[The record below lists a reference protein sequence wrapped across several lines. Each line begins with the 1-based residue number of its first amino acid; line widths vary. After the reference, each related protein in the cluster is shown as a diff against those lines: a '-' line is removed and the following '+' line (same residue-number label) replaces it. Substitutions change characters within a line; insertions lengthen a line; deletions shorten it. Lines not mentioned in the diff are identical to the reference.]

1 MQPSW
6 FIAPHGVVQCGYAM
20 EDILWYKSDRAAQYI
35 STFSLPFD
43 LINGIYAN
51 GRNLFI
57 RLNSSSLFDHCL
69 CNGGSVDF
77 DVTEGERANALFHHI
92 VLRKPAASFCAALSH
107 LNEMYFSKVFQSFV
121 DFSQD
126 LNGVTTPKNLCCQ
139 AKLIVSQNS
148 RFSAKLGRIREPYV
162 KIRKKYTHS
171 NEEVNPQNSQEPT
184 VSAEIPDV
192 ATDSETPVLK
202 LVSYRNCDF
211 VEGFPG
217 VLCRMSAAS
226 TSPPYG
232 ISSVEESQP
241 FPNLYD
247 IPLSDQESNCSSL
260 AIKSLYEKPDE
271 GGVPSLYA
279 QPEYRSSKQELHCS
293 FPVCTDQMDIAQ
305 LFSSYPNDDIS
316 AYLSSSED
324 TPLTGSADLARLGY
338 FDS

>member
-1 MQPSW
+1 M
-6 FIAPHGVVQCGYAM
+6 IMMNY
-20 EDILWYKSDRAAQYI
+20 
-35 STFSLPFD
+35 D
-43 LINGIYAN
+43 LLSMIWVK
-51 GRNLFI
+51 
-57 RLNSSSLFDHCL
+57 LNSSSLFDHCV
-69 CNGGSVDF
+69 CNGESVDF

-92 VLRKPAASFCAALSH
+92 VLRKPAASFCAALSN

-139 AKLIVSQNS
+139 AKLIVTQNS
-148 RFSAKLGRIREPYV
+148 RLSPKLGGVREPYV
-162 KIRKKYTHS
+162 KIRKKYTYS
-171 NEEVNPQNSQEPT
+171 SEGVNPQNSQEAKILGLGKGLPQAT
-184 VSAEIPDV
+184 KSASATEAVAEERILSSGYSLAEIPDV
-192 ATDSETPVLK
+192 ATDSETPASK
-202 LVSYRNCDF
+202 SVSYRNCDF

-217 VLCRMSAAS
+217 VLCRTSAAS

-232 ISSVEESQP
+232 ISSVQESQP

-271 GGVPSLYA
+271 GGVLSLYA
-279 QPEYRSSKQELHCS
+279 QPEYRSSEQELHCS
-293 FPVCTDQMDIAQ
+293 LPVCTDQMDIAQ

-316 AYLSSSED
+316 AYFSSSED
-324 TPLTGSADLARLGY
+324 MPLTCSADLARLGY